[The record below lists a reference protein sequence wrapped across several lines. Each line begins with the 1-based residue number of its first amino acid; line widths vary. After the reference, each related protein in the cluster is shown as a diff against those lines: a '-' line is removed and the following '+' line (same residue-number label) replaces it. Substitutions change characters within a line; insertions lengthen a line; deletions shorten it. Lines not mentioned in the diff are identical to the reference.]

1 MRMDRSQA
9 EGLLERMRGQRVAV
23 LGDLML
29 DEYLFGE
36 VERISPEAPVPIVRI
51 RRERAVLGGAANVAA
66 NLKAIGAEP
75 LLVGTLQE
83 DTAGRRI
90 QALLGNLGIRPDW
103 LVEDPSRPT
112 IVKTRVIGQ
121 QQQMLRIDREDS
133 SAFQPDVVERLCAGL
148 ERAMEQAAALI
159 ISDYA
164 KGSVSAGV
172 MDRVR
177 TLCQRRGI
185 PWIVDPKP
193 SQMALYQGATLM
205 TPNTRELSELAGLP
219 ARSDADLRVAGQAL
233 VAALGLQGLLVT
245 RSEKGMALFADPAAD
260 ARSVVHG
267 APWLIPTEAREVFD
281 VSGAGDTVIAVFS
294 AAICTGSDWRS
305 AAMLAN
311 AAAGI
316 VVAKAG
322 TATATPAEV
331 LRHYQ
336 DQEAV

>member
-1 MRMDRSQA
+1 MRMDRGQA
-9 EGLLERMRGQRVAV
+9 ESLLARMRGHKVAV

-36 VERISPEAPVPIVRI
+36 VSRISPEAPVPIVRVS
-51 RRERAVLGGAANVAA
+51 RERAVLGGAANVAA
-66 NLKAIGAEP
+66 NLKAIGSEP
-75 LLVGTLQE
+75 ILVGTLQQ
-83 DTAGRRI
+83 DTAGNR
-90 QALLGNLGIRPDW
+90 LLGLLRGLEIRADW
-103 LVEDPSRPT
+103 LVIDPTRPT
-112 IVKTRVIGQ
+112 IIKTRVIGQ
-121 QQQMLRIDREDS
+121 QQQMIRIDREDTEGYQT
-133 SAFQPDVVERLCAGL
+133 AAIDGLCVRLD
-148 ERAMEQAAALI
+148 QALDQASALI

-164 KGSVSAGV
+164 KGAVSPRV

-177 TLCQRRGI
+177 DQCRFRGI

-205 TPNTRELSELAGLP
+205 TPNTKELTELSGMP
-219 ARSDADLRVAGQAL
+219 AKGDADLAAAGQHL
-233 VAALGLQGLLVT
+233 VETLGLQGLLVT
-245 RSEKGMALFADPAAD
+245 RSEKGMALFASD
-260 ARSVVHG
+260 ALHR

-294 AAICTGSDWRS
+294 AAISTGADWQE

-316 VVAKAG
+316 VVAKVG

-331 LRHYQ
+331 LGHYQ

>member
-9 EGLLERMRGQRVAV
+9 ESLLERMRGRRVAV

-29 DEYLFGE
+29 DEYLFGD
-36 VERISPEAPVPIVRI
+36 VDRISPEAPVPIVRVK
-51 RRERAVLGGAANVAA
+51 RERAVLGGAANVAA

-75 LLVGTLQE
+75 VLVGTLQQ
-83 DTAGRRI
+83 DIAGGRL
-90 QALLGNLGIRPDW
+90 QALLRGLEIGTSW
-103 LVEDPSRPT
+103 LVLDPTRPT
-112 IVKTRVIGQ
+112 IIKTRVIGQ
-121 QQQMLRIDREDS
+121 QQQMIRIDREDTTDFEP
-133 SAFQPDVVERLCAGL
+133 AAVDGLCGAL
-148 ERAMEQAAALI
+148 ERALEEASALI

-164 KGSVSAGV
+164 KGAVSPAV

-177 TLCQRRGI
+177 DLCRLRGI

-205 TPNTRELSELAGLP
+205 TPNTKELSELAAQP
-219 ARSDADLRVAGQAL
+219 ARGDAELAAAGRKL
-233 VAALGLQGLLVT
+233 VDALGLQGLLVT
-245 RSEKGMALFADPAAD
+245 RSEKGMALFAPDEAH
-260 ARSVVHG
+260 RQ
-267 APWLIPTEAREVFD
+267 PWLIPTEAREVFD

-294 AAICTGSDWRS
+294 AAISAGSDWRS

-316 VVAKAG
+316 VVGKVG
-322 TATATPAEV
+322 TATATPEEV